1 MPGSHHFA
9 GCRRTRAG
17 AAGRTGGSRATLA
30 TRLFAGT
37 ACCASLVF
45 AMRIRVQAKISL
57 AMAARRGREPLR
69 VSRAPLVLGRGRP
82 LSQMVTLARVLAW
95 LIAAVPGVVAVG
107 VLAVAGRR
115 AWGIRL
121 LCAAL
126 VAELVLFM
134 ACALARQLQ
143 RENVLR
149 LIASG
154 RAGLPVE
161 EISREAQRLVTP
173 RHRAHLA
180 ERALDEAVRW
190 HRLPVASR
198 PPPGVRL
205 LCGFAPEVRAIAGQ
219 LRDGQSA
226 LPGIALVE
234 LFLTGGYGSALYA
247 GDHDLLREQ
256 LWRIRYLICPA
267 A

>member
-1 MPGSHHFA
+1 M
-9 GCRRTRAG
+9 RA
-17 AAGRTGGSRATLA
+17 
-30 TRLFAGT
+30 
-37 ACCASLVF
+37 
-45 AMRIRVQAKISL
+45 RVHIKISV
-57 AMAARRGREPLR
+57 AVAARRGREPLR
-69 VSRAPLVLGRGRP
+69 VSRARLVLGRGRP

-95 LIAAVPGVVAVG
+95 LIAAVSGVVAVG

-134 ACALARQLQ
+134 VCALVRQLQ
-143 RENVLR
+143 RERVLR

-173 RHRAHLA
+173 RHRGQLA
-180 ERALDEAVRW
+180 ARRERALDAAACW
-190 HRLPVASR
+190 DRLPVASR

-219 LRDGQSA
+219 LREGQPG

-234 LFLTGGYGSALYA
+234 LFVTGGYGSALYA

-256 LWRIRYLICPA
+256 LWRIRYLLCPA
-267 A
+267 ASADECAWG

>member
-1 MPGSHHFA
+1 
-9 GCRRTRAG
+9 
-17 AAGRTGGSRATLA
+17 
-30 TRLFAGT
+30 
-37 ACCASLVF
+37 
-45 AMRIRVQAKISL
+45 MRVRVHIKVSV

-82 LSQMVTLARVLAW
+82 LSQVVTLVRVLTW
-95 LIAAVPGVVAVG
+95 LMAAVSGAVAVG

-121 LCAAL
+121 LGAAL

-134 ACALARQLQ
+134 LCALARQLQ
-143 RENVLR
+143 REHVLR

-154 RAGLPVE
+154 RAGLPTE

-173 RHRAHLA
+173 RHRDQLA
-180 ERALDEAVRW
+180 MRLERALDEAVRW

-205 LCGFAPEVRAIAGQ
+205 LCAFAPEVRAIAAQ
-219 LRDGQSA
+219 LRDGQPA

-234 LFLTGGYGSALYA
+234 LLLTGGYGSGLYA

-256 LWRIRYLICPA
+256 LWRIRCLLCPA
-267 A
+267 P

>member
-1 MPGSHHFA
+1 M
-9 GCRRTRAG
+9 
-17 AAGRTGGSRATLA
+17 
-30 TRLFAGT
+30 
-37 ACCASLVF
+37 
-45 AMRIRVQAKISL
+45 ISV

-69 VSRAPLVLGRGRP
+69 VSRAPLVPGHGRP
-82 LSQMVTLARVLAW
+82 LSQMVTLAPVLAW
-95 LIAAVPGVVAVG
+95 LIPAVSGVVAVG

-115 AWGIRL
+115 AGGIRL

-134 ACALARQLQ
+134 VCALARQLQ
-143 RENVLR
+143 REHVLR

-154 RAGLPVE
+154 RARLPVE

-173 RHRAHLA
+173 RHRAQLA
-180 ERALDEAVRW
+180 ERLERALDEAVRW

-205 LCGFAPEVRAIAGQ
+205 LCEFAPEVRAIAGQ
-219 LRDGQSA
+219 LRHGQPA
-226 LPGIALVE
+226 LPGIALLE
-234 LFLTGGYGSALYA
+234 LFLAGGYASALYA

-256 LWRIRYLICPA
+256 LWRIRYLIRPA